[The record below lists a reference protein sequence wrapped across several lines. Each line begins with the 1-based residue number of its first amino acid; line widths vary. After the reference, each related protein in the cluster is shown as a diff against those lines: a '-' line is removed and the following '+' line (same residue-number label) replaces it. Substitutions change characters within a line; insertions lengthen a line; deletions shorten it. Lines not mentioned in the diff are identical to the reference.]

1 MYLLIYSFENIFCF
15 IFCSGSPEAEAGVS
29 CVRQEVF
36 RPETTHQAGA
46 RGTQGDQQIGG
57 NNPTKSLEYGSL
69 KVNLKSMGISGT
81 VMFLF

>member
-1 MYLLIYSFENIFCF
+1 MQRVATVAISRQTWRGTSQMYLLIYSFENIFCF

-46 RGTQGDQQIGG
+46 RGTQGDQGLG
-57 NNPTKSLEYGSL
+57 VSRRVL
-69 KVNLKSMGISGT
+69 
-81 VMFLF
+81 